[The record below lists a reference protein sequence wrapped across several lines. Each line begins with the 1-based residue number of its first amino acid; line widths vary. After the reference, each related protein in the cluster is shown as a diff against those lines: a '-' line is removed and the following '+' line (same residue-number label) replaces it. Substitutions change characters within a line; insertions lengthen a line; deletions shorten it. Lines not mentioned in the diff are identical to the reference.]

1 MSVCGKVNFT
11 LVYMF
16 NNEHL
21 IKKKKMGKNKKKN
34 NERNH
39 TFSPCCVFICAT
51 LDKSKELSKQQPFR
65 VIFPRDV
72 SLYFFFFSFS
82 VLLFIRFATNG
93 RFTLLSTTT
102 TTNITTTTTT
112 TTTII
117 IISTLHLALPAVVRY
132 ILHRLDRMAPKLYLV
147 GTRVHLILDTTTIL
161 RLYDREPGIRV
172 KNFNTEWPCI
182 AARIGTCV
190 L

>member
-1 MSVCGKVNFT
+1 MMSVCGKVNFT

-21 IKKKKMGKNKKKN
+21 IKKREKNEKKN
-34 NERNH
+34 NGRNH
-39 TFSPCCVFICAT
+39 TFSPCCVFLCAT
-51 LDKSKELSKQQPFR
+51 LDKSKELSKQQSFR

-72 SLYFFFFSFS
+72 SLYFFFFFSFS

-93 RFTLLSTTT
+93 RFTLLSSTTT
-102 TTNITTTTTT
+102 ITITTTTT

-117 IISTLHLALPAVVRY
+117 IIISTLHLALPTVVRY

-172 KNFNTEWPCI
+172 KIFNTEWPCI
-182 AARIGTCV
+182 AACIGACV